1 VLDEQY
7 HLVFQSLLQPKLVKD
22 LFASSKSDCF
32 FFLFECYGSCV
43 IIVLNCHCDCSSPFI
58 I

>member
-32 FFLFECYGSCV
+32 FLCCWSVTEVMSLLC
-43 IIVLNCHCDCSSPFI
+43 
-58 I
+58 